1 MINILSEYHAKNKDE
16 KSEHAKGKESGK
28 DAPHGTDE
36 EKHHRQNCQH
46 GQLTAQANHYTTDK
60 GTHETYCHIDH
71 ETDRQP
77 LHQIFN
83 AGWSEAEASFQI
95 LLYFSSLFHNIDFFF
110 YALSVASPCSFQ
122 GADTDGEKICKA
134 FGEKFSTAPLDG
146 LKIFRQNPQGAKRA
160 CRFLGD
166 PDVAL
171 HPEPRKVELLTG

>member
-46 GQLTAQANHYTTDK
+46 GQPTAQANHYTTDK

-83 AGWSEAEASFQI
+83 AGWSGAEA
-95 LLYFSSLFHNIDFFF
+95 
-110 YALSVASPCSFQ
+110 SFQ

-134 FGEKFSTAPLDG
+134 FGENFSTARLDG
-146 LKIFRQNPQGAKRA
+146 LKNFRQNP
-160 CRFLGD
+160 
-166 PDVAL
+166 
-171 HPEPRKVELLTG
+171 